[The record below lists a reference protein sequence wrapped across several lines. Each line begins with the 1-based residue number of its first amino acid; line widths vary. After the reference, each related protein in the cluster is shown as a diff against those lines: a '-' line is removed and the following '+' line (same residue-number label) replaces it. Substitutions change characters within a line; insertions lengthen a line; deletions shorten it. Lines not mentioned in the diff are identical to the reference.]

1 MPAGLEAPLL
11 GGRPFLWKGPLA
23 PISAQERGSVM
34 YAVVMLQGHQ
44 FRVEPQALIQVP
56 RLEAQVG
63 TEVPIENV
71 RLVEGDG
78 AVQVGKPVVGGA
90 KVVAEVVRHL
100 RGPKVKGVKFK
111 KRKDYRRRW
120 GQRSDLTE
128 LRIRSIT

>member
-1 MPAGLEAPLL
+1 
-11 GGRPFLWKGPLA
+11 
-23 PISAQERGSVM
+23 M

-63 TEVPIENV
+63 TEVPIDNV
-71 RLVEGDG
+71 LLVEGDG
-78 AVQVGKPVVGGA
+78 AVQVGKPVVNGA

-128 LRIRSIT
+128 LRIRSITTG